1 MFLVSISLQSFGRH
15 CEKAAQKVARTSANG
30 SKQKAGFGEG
40 TPQQVRPVSET
51 QFQLLKLWPQV
62 DTCLSLFRPK
72 RKYRFQTGFWFP
84 KLGVRAPIEVSLA
97 CGRRLHR
104 ICVPAPVLQ
113 RCCPAHPHLCGVV
126 ARYPD
131 SDGSCNFQGTDI
143 KNCKPVVRLQ
153 ILSEYK
159 KTAPQGTKG
168 FCRGQAAAKWFG
180 VAAERRF
187 ITVKWFI
194 WVRGYHE
201 MGGVSR
207 EMLEF

>member
-1 MFLVSISLQSFGRH
+1 MRGSGAEFCPQGDIRGKEFLSRVCGQKWVPPKACQRHANRSVSYCG
-15 CEKAAQKVARTSANG
+15 
-30 SKQKAGFGEG
+30 
-40 TPQQVRPVSET
+40 
-51 QFQLLKLWPQV
+51 
-62 DTCLSLFRPK
+62 
-72 RKYRFQTGFWFP
+72 
-84 KLGVRAPIEVSLA
+84 
-97 CGRRLHR
+97 GRRLHR

-113 RCCPAHPHLCGVV
+113 RRCPARPHLCGVV

-131 SDGSCNFQGTDI
+131 SDGSCNFQGAGM
-143 KNCKPVVRLQ
+143 KNCRPVARLQ

-201 MGGVSR
+201 MDGVSR
-207 EMLEF
+207 ERLEF

>member
-1 MFLVSISLQSFGRH
+1 MCSNF
-15 CEKAAQKVARTSANG
+15 
-30 SKQKAGFGEG
+30 QKAEG
-40 TPQQVRPVSET
+40 VFVNRSVSCLWSPLALNLRSCPCVAAALSGSPAFCAGSWRGIQIQTAHVALKVRSMKNCRPV
-51 QFQLLKLWPQV
+51 
-62 DTCLSLFRPK
+62 
-72 RKYRFQTGFWFP
+72 
-84 KLGVRAPIEVSLA
+84 A
-97 CGRRLHR
+97 
-104 ICVPAPVLQ
+104 
-113 RCCPAHPHLCGVV
+113 
-126 ARYPD
+126 
-131 SDGSCNFQGTDI
+131 
-143 KNCKPVVRLQ
+143 RLQ

-159 KTAPQGTKG
+159 KAAPQGTKG